1 MTEHPQPATAEPAA
15 EPAAPAEPAA
25 GPDGQQADPPAERT
39 GARPA
44 ATAVEPTT
52 AEPAAAAGADPTGGP
67 LAGSGCTS
75 RAWRNGVLEA
85 ENFPLA
91 QVSDY
96 LAQEDCLVWADVCTP
111 NQEDLQH
118 IADELGLAPLA
129 VEDAVSRS
137 ERPKADR
144 YASHLYVNTY
154 AVDLDVESGA
164 LRTAQIGAF
173 VLPRVLVTVRQDP
186 WFGTDSF
193 VARWDANPDL
203 MKHGVATL
211 LHGLIDL
218 VVDTHFDTV
227 QALDDE
233 IETLEDRLFEA
244 HPVSAEVQ
252 RRTFALRKSLVQLR
266 RVVLPTREVVNT
278 LLRRDLH
285 LVPPEM
291 QPYFQDVYDHVLRA
305 SEWTESLRD
314 MVSTIFET
322 NLSLQDARLNNVVKK
337 LSAWAAIIAVPTAV
351 TGFYGQNVP
360 YPGYGQWSGFVAS
373 VVVTVVLGV
382 GFYLGFRRQGWL

>member
-1 MTEHPQPATAEPAA
+1 MGPPPRAGRAGPGHTDGMTEQTRGTATDPAPAADRDGAEPRPP
-15 EPAAPAEPAA
+15 EPEPEQ
-25 GPDGQQADPPAERT
+25 GSPG
-39 GARPA
+39 
-44 ATAVEPTT
+44 
-52 AEPAAAAGADPTGGP
+52 
-67 LAGSGCTS
+67 AGSACTS
-75 RAWRNGVLEA
+75 RVWRNGKLEA

-111 NQEDLQH
+111 NHDDLQH
-118 IADELGLAPLA
+118 VADELGLAPLA

-154 AVDLDVESGA
+154 AVALDAGGT

-173 VLPRVLVTVRQDP
+173 VLPRALVTVRQDP
-186 WFGTDSF
+186 WFGTDGF
-193 VARWDANPDL
+193 VARWDASPDL
-203 MKHGVATL
+203 MQYGVAAL
-211 LHGLIDL
+211 LHGLTDL
-218 VVDTHFDTV
+218 VVDTHFDAV
-227 QALDDE
+227 QALDEE
-233 IETLEDRLFEA
+233 IETLEDRLFEVHA
-244 HPVSAEVQ
+244 ASAEVQ

-266 RVVLPTREVVNT
+266 RVVLPSREVVNT

-291 QPYFQDVYDHVLRA
+291 LPYFQDVYDHVLRA

-360 YPGYGQWSGFVAS
+360 YPGYGNWSGFVAS
-373 VVVTVVLGV
+373 SVITIVLGV
-382 GFYLGFRRQGWL
+382 GFYLGFRSRGWL

>member
-1 MTEHPQPATAEPAA
+1 MTTQPDAVPDSLAVDRADHRSQVVEGTDEPAIT
-15 EPAAPAEPAA
+15 P
-25 GPDGQQADPPAERT
+25 
-39 GARPA
+39 
-44 ATAVEPTT
+44 
-52 AEPAAAAGADPTGGP
+52 
-67 LAGSGCTS
+67 GSGCTS
-75 RAWRNGVLEA
+75 RVWRNGKLERQ
-85 ENFPLA
+85 NFPLSE
-91 QVSDY
+91 VSDY

-111 NQEDLQH
+111 DEEDLQKV
-118 IADELGLAPLA
+118 ADELGLDPLA

-144 YASHLYVNTY
+144 YASHLYVNSY
-154 AVDLDVESGA
+154 AVDFDTGRGE
-164 LRTAQIGAF
+164 LRAAQIGAF
-173 VLPRVLVTVRQDP
+173 VLPRALVTVRQDP
-186 WFGTDSF
+186 WFGTDGF
-193 VARWDANPDL
+193 VGRWDANPDL
-203 MKHGVATL
+203 IRYGVSAL
-211 LHGLIDL
+211 LHGLLDL
-218 VVDTHFDTV
+218 VVDGHFDAV

-233 IETLEDRLFEA
+233 IEGLEDQLFEA
-244 HPVSAEVQ
+244 HPLTSSEVQ

-266 RVVLPTREVVNT
+266 RVVLPSREVVNT

-314 MVSTIFET
+314 MVGTIFET
-322 NLSLQDARLNNVVKK
+322 NLSLADARLNIVVKK

-373 VVVTVVLGV
+373 VIVTVVLGI
-382 GFYLGFRRQGWL
+382 GFYLGFRSRGWL